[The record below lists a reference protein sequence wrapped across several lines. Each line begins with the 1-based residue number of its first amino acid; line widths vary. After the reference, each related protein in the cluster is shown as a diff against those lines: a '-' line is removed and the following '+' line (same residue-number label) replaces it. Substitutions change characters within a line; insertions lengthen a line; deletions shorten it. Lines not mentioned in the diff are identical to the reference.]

1 MKKLFTLLS
10 ILIGLNYNSFAIKV
24 ERTVFPKEV
33 FEGTSTIVSLTIS
46 KEGEEGFAKLMETI
60 PAGFEVEELN
70 SSTGNFIFED
80 GKLRIIW
87 LTMPEG
93 ESFKAEYKLIHK
105 DAAVASHK
113 IDGKFYYVK
122 DGKRS
127 EYKISPSFVKI
138 LEVKESK
145 PPKPVV
151 PIAVGPSENEE
162 VKEEVKEEAKE
173 EVAEVEE
180 KIEEVKEEVAEE
192 VAVEEP
198 KEVVEETK
206 EVVEEVKEEVKEE
219 VVVEEVKEEP
229 VVEEVKEEPVVE
241 EVKEVASSDLVFKV
255 QVGVFSTEKSSSV
268 FGDLPDVHY
277 EMAGKYF
284 KYYSGRFS
292 SEYEARSVIEKA
304 KKSGFP
310 GAFLVKFKD
319 GKRI

>member
-1 MKKLFTLLS
+1 MNKVLTLLS

-24 ERTVFPKEV
+24 ERTIFPTEF
-33 FEGTSTIVSLTIS
+33 FENTSTIVSITVT

-70 SSTGNFIFED
+70 SSTGNFIYED

-105 DAAVASHK
+105 DAAVGLHK

-127 EYKISPSFVKI
+127 EFK
-138 LEVKESK
+138 LESSSAKVLKVKESK
-145 PPKPVV
+145 PPKPLTPIKVMANEKEEEVTEEIAEETTTEVAEEVTEEKVEEVATEAKEEVV
-151 PIAVGPSENEE
+151 EATETEE
-162 VKEEVKEEAKE
+162 VVEVVKEEVKE
-173 EVAEVEE
+173 
-180 KIEEVKEEVAEE
+180 
-192 VAVEEP
+192 VAVEP
-198 KEVVEETK
+198 K
-206 EVVEEVKEEVKEE
+206 KEE
-219 VVVEEVKEEP
+219 VVKEEK
-229 VVEEVKEEPVVE
+229 KEAVT
-241 EVKEVASSDLVFKV
+241 SDLVFKV
-255 QVGVFSTEKSSSV
+255 QIGVFSAEKEASV

-277 EMAGKYF
+277 EMAGKFYKYF
-284 KYYSGRFS
+284 SGKFS

-304 KKSGFP
+304 KKNGFP
-310 GAFLVKFKD
+310 GAFLVKYKD

>member
-173 EVAEVEE
+173 EVAEIEE
-180 KIEEVKEEVAEE
+180 KIEEVKEE
-192 VAVEEP
+192 AVEEP
-198 KEVVEETK
+198 K

-229 VVEEVKEEPVVE
+229 VVEEVKE
-241 EVKEVASSDLVFKV
+241 VASSDLVFKV
-255 QVGVFSTEKSSSV
+255 QIGVFSTEKSSSV
-268 FGDLPDVHY
+268 FGDLPDVHF

>member
-127 EYKISPSFVKI
+127 EYKVSPSFVKI

-151 PIAVGPSENEE
+151 PIAVGPSEKEEVKKE
-162 VKEEVKEEAKE
+162 VKEEVKE

-198 KEVVEETK
+198 KEF
-206 EVVEEVKEEVKEE
+206 VEEVKEEVKEE
-219 VVVEEVKEEP
+219 VVVEEVKEGP

-255 QVGVFSTEKSSSV
+255 QIGVFSTEKSSSV
-268 FGDLPDVHY
+268 FGDLPDVHF

-284 KYYSGRFS
+284 KYYSGKFG